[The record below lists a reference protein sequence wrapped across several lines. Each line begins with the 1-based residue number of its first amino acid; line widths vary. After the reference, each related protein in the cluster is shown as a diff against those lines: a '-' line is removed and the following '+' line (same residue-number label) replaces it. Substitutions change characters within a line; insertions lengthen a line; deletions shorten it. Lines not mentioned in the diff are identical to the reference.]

1 MGVGRPLQPRPAVH
15 HCPHQTLHL
24 PLLAGHE
31 GGEVLPGVLHRGQPL
46 PSPQQLNKLQL
57 VDAQLQPVVLPDRL
71 SAARLGPGE
80 EKRGV
85 VQAQRLY
92 NERKTKRD
100 SSTTHLNVEVKQT
113 PIGWTGS
120 PAEQI

>member
-1 MGVGRPLQPRPAVH
+1 MGVGRLLQPRPAVH

-46 PSPQQLNKLQL
+46 PGLQKLIKLQF
-57 VDAQLQPVVLPDRL
+57 VEAQLQPVVLPDRL

-85 VQAQRLY
+85 VQVQRLSG
-92 NERKTKRD
+92 KPVT
-100 SSTTHLNVEVKQT
+100 QT
-113 PIGWTGS
+113 G
-120 PAEQI
+120 EL

>member
-1 MGVGRPLQPRPAVH
+1 MGVGR
-15 HCPHQTLHL
+15 
-24 PLLAGHE
+24 LL
-31 GGEVLPGVLHRGQPL
+31 
-46 PSPQQLNKLQL
+46 KLQL
-57 VDAQLQPVVLPDRL
+57 VEAQLQPVVLPDRL

-80 EKRGV
+80 EKRGD
-85 VQAQRLY
+85 VQVQRLHK
-92 NERKTKRD
+92 ERKTKRD